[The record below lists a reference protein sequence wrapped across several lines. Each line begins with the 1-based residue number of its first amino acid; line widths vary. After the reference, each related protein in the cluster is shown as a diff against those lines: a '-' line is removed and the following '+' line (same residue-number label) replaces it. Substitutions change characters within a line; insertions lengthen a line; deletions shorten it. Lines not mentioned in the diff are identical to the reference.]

1 MWVSCIA
8 AWLYY
13 LARLNNVNDEHP
25 RQSLGRSNQS
35 CTEIKVASSCYK
47 DLIVFQFVHID
58 CAVLDFGAIH

>member
-13 LARLNNVNDEHP
+13 LARLDNVSDEQP

-35 CTEIKVASSCYK
+35 CTEIKVASSCYN
-47 DLIVFQFVHID
+47 VFQFVHID